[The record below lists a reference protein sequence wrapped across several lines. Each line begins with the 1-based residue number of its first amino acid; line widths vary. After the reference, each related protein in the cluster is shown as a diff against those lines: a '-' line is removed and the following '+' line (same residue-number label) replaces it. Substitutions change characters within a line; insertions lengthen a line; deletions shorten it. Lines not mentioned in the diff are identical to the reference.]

1 MYIGLPPS
9 LSVNTYVPLF
19 MSEHIS
25 LGGSYT
31 VIEQSLSGRT
41 TWAWAPRAFTD
52 ASGHIR
58 LRSALVRF
66 YYPLWRLDNLC
77 WHDDGTGTSGPQ
89 HKAIRA
95 TQPDRANRRQL
106 QAFREVSGEA
116 CVTGLTAAVAH
127 PGRWPVSA

>member
-1 MYIGLPPS
+1 MTPKGAIIAVSVMIVGYLIGYTVL
-9 LSVNTYVPLF
+9 
-19 MSEHIS
+19 S

-77 WHDDGTGTSGPQ
+77 WHDDGTGTSGPR

-95 TQPDRANRRQL
+95 NEERI
-106 QAFREVSGEA
+106 
-116 CVTGLTAAVAH
+116 GLTD
-127 PGRWPVSA
+127 